1 VDPVRYAYR
10 SFDRHWVLP
19 DARLGDFMRAALWR
33 VAGPRQIFLTSLLTN
48 VLGPGPAV
56 VATAHVPDLDHF
68 RGSFGA
74 RAVIPLWCDAA
85 ARRPNVSVAC
95 VARLSRQYGFEV
107 DAEMLMA
114 YCYALLAT
122 RGYVERFYDE
132 LRIPGPRVPL
142 TADGRLFRRCA
153 SSGGELLALHTYQ
166 RVLAGAAR
174 CVTTDQATWPR
185 HYAYDR
191 LTETLVLGDMSF
203 GPLSEAA
210 WEYTV
215 SGYRVIPGWLRQR
228 VRRRARS
235 SLEELQPE
243 RWTPTQRDELL
254 ELIWVIEAT
263 LAAEPALDVLLDQV
277 IAAG

>member
-1 VDPVRYAYR
+1 
-10 SFDRHWVLP
+10 
-19 DARLGDFMRAALWR
+19 
-33 VAGPRQIFLTSLLTN
+33 
-48 VLGPGPAV
+48 
-56 VATAHVPDLDHF
+56 
-68 RGSFGA
+68 
-74 RAVIPLWCDAA
+74 
-85 ARRPNVSVAC
+85 
-95 VARLSRQYGFEV
+95 
-107 DAEMLMA
+107 
-114 YCYALLAT
+114 
-122 RGYVERFYDE
+122 
-132 LRIPGPRVPL
+132 
-142 TADGRLFRRCA
+142 
-153 SSGGELLALHTYQ
+153 
-166 RVLAGAAR
+166 
-174 CVTTDQATWPR
+174 
-185 HYAYDR
+185 
-191 LTETLVLGDMSF
+191 MSF